1 LLPSSLDVKKST
13 MLACC
18 CKTIC
23 QGCAHANKLREME
36 QSLDHKCAFCRHR
49 LPETEAEAYKNVLKR
64 AQANDPVAL
73 RQMGT
78 IRHDGG
84 DIGGAFEYWTKAAAL
99 CDATAHYGLSR
110 MYHNGDGVQKD
121 IKKKIYHAE
130 KAAISGHPMAR
141 HYLGCHEANSDR
153 IERAVKH
160 FIIAANL
167 GCDNSLKNLREYY
180 ERGLVTKE
188 NFAAALRA
196 HQAAV
201 QATRSPQREAA
212 ASYANGQEQ
221 M

>member
-1 LLPSSLDVKKST
+1 
-13 MLACC
+13 
-18 CKTIC
+18 
-23 QGCAHANKLREME
+23 ME

-99 CDATAHYGLSR
+99 GDATAHYGLSR

-167 GCDNSLKNLREYY
+167 GCDNSLKNLR
-180 ERGLVTKE
+180 
-188 NFAAALRA
+188 
-196 HQAAV
+196 
-201 QATRSPQREAA
+201 
-212 ASYANGQEQ
+212 
-221 M
+221 